1 MLLLAL
7 RTTLPFG
14 LAAGTLYFG
23 IIGLTA
29 MLFAVFGVEGLSALD
44 LVLFIGIG
52 AALGLAMG
60 LVVGVA
66 LGLTARQA
74 RTVTRQR
81 VLGGLAGGLPVLA
94 LTGLELATGVIGVLD
109 QDPTTVVVIPT
120 VVATIGSAAM
130 APRIA
135 AGKGDTGENTRRG

>member
-1 MLLLAL
+1 VRLAL

-14 LAAGTLYFG
+14 MAAGTFYFG

-29 MLFAVFGVEGLSALD
+29 TLFAVFGVEGWSTFELI
-44 LVLFIGIG
+44 LFIGMG
-52 AALGLAMG
+52 AGLGLFLG

-66 LGLTARQA
+66 LGLAVRPG
-74 RTVTRQR
+74 RTETRQR
-81 VLGGLAGGLPVLA
+81 VVGALAGGLPALL
-94 LTGLELATGVIGVLD
+94 LTGVEYVTGVVGVLD

-120 VVATIGSAAM
+120 AIAAIGSAAM

-135 AGKGDTGENTRRG
+135 AGSGGTQGDTRWA

>member
-1 MLLLAL
+1 MVRLAL

-29 MLFAVFGVEGLSALD
+29 TLFAVFGVEGLSALE

-52 AALGLAMG
+52 AALGLFMG

-66 LGLTARQA
+66 LGLTVRPS
-74 RTVTRQR
+74 RTVARQR

-94 LTGLELATGVIGVLD
+94 LMGLEYAAGVVGVLD
-109 QDPTTVVVIPT
+109 QDPTTIVVIPT
-120 VVATIGSAAM
+120 VVAVIGSAAM
-130 APRIA
+130 APRISS
-135 AGKGDTGENTRRG
+135 GPGGTQGDARRV